1 MCNYTICDQEQYLS
15 NLSLCITPGE
25 NSNDNNNQ
33 LLVVK
38 IYNIHF
44 IKLPKIIWKNGFWKE
59 DFNAI
64 FLSI

>member
-44 IKLPKIIWKNGFWKE
+44 IKLPKIIWKNGF
-59 DFNAI
+59 
-64 FLSI
+64 